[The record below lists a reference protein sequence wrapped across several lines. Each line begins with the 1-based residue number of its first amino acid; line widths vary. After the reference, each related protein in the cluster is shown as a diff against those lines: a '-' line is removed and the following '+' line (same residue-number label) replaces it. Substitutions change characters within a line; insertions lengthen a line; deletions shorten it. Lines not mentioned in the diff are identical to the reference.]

1 MSPLK
6 RRAPISFRKA
16 IETCKRII
24 RIDPLH
30 ERAYQGPM
38 AVYFCRGMRNQAL
51 RVYEDCKKALETL
64 DTDSSELT
72 QSLYMKIL

>member
-1 MSPLK
+1 LK

-38 AVYFCRGMRNQAL
+38 AGYFCRGMRNQAL
-51 RVYEDCKKALETL
+51 RVYEDCKKALKETL
-64 DTDSSELT
+64 DTDPDELT